1 MFSGFPE
8 SVKGCSVAFRAL
20 SGRFPRSFPRSFPG
34 IHVFPCGFPRRL
46 RIPCHAYQAAPHSLP
61 VVSESESKAE
71 LTRRGVRAI
80 ETLNDP
86 NLTGWLARLREKLLA
101 AYRPRKSSGDPE
113 QIAEYQAAYHM
124 AQTQALFRFLRENP
138 DTFSLSKEA
147 REAIAAEVKEQTG
160 IESPPSMDE
169 KWFYGFAAAETSADL
184 ADVYH
189 SHLQGD
195 SKSKE
200 SFIEGVDKAS
210 KDPLNESQ
218 GLPGSD
224 ATLIYWTLLFYA
236 DVVEELESMPE
247 LHRWLRTMYSR
258 DVVGDL
264 KRIEGLCK
272 ALQLSFRSRGR
283 PKKPKS

>member
-1 MFSGFPE
+1 LFSGFPE

-20 SGRFPRSFPRSFPG
+20 SA
-34 IHVFPCGFPRRL
+34 VFSAQFSGKSRLPCGFPRRL
-46 RIPCHAYQAAPHSLP
+46 RIPCKASGAAPHSLS
-61 VVSESESKAE
+61 VVEEPESKAE
-71 LTRRGVRAI
+71 LARRGVRANEI
-80 ETLNDP
+80 LNDP
-86 NLTGWLARLREKLLA
+86 NLMGWLARLRGKLHA
-101 AYRPRKSSGDPE
+101 VSRPKKSGGDPE
-113 QIAEYQAAYHM
+113 QIEEYQAAYHM

-138 DTFSLSKEA
+138 DALPISNEA
-147 REAIAAEVKEQTG
+147 REAIAVEVKEQTG
-160 IESPPSMDE
+160 IELPPGMDE
-169 KWFYGFAAAETSADL
+169 KWYYEFATAETSADL

-195 SKSKE
+195 PKLKE

-210 KDPLNESQ
+210 KNPLHEAQ

-224 ATLIYWTLLFYA
+224 ATKIYLTLLFYA
-236 DVVEELESMPE
+236 DVVEGFESVPE

-272 ALQLSFRSRGR
+272 GLELRFRSRGR